1 MVRLANI
8 TVFLLDGTTVAFK
21 DVTLLEVAKKCLNHP
36 LVNSN
41 PLLLQIR
48 EDYKLYFNTDL
59 FISWVKKDVE
69 LSELLDQVKVDNLV
83 RNKEDIIE
91 PNFSV
96 EAGAL
101 WLQKDNLCYL
111 EDIDSLVVT
120 KNDDRFISITGII

>member
-36 LVNSN
+36 LVNFN

-69 LSELLDQVKVDNLV
+69 LSELLDQVKVDDLV

-91 PNFSV
+91 PNFSI
-96 EAGAL
+96 EAGSL

-111 EDIDSLVVT
+111 ADEDSFVTT
-120 KNDDRFISITGII
+120 KNDDRFKTL